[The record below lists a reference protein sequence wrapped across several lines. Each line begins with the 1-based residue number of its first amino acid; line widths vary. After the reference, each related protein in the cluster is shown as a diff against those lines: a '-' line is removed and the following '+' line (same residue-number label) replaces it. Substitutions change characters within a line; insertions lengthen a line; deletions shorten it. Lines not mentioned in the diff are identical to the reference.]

1 MKERVLNI
9 SEGQLH
15 CLIRES
21 VKNILSEGL
30 FEFFSEEKKDSS
42 EKKHKS
48 NKSSKKD
55 KKDSSEKKQKSN
67 KPSKKEK
74 KDNPGMSAQALDILN
89 DPMINNAEVGR
100 ELKNA
105 GILHGSD
112 DTIRSYVSKQRRGE
126 RPLTKGEPAA
136 VLNIS
141 SSD

>member
-9 SEGQLH
+9 SEEQLH

-30 FEFFSEEKKDSS
+30 FEFFSE
-42 EKKHKS
+42 
-48 NKSSKKD
+48 D
-55 KKDSSEKKQKSN
+55 KKGNSEKKQKSN